1 MADRKDEAQ
10 LAREMQQ
17 RYRNVFGNEEG
28 RIVLGDILLTLGH
41 FGSNPIGKI
50 QVAEHNL
57 AVTIA
62 RMAGAMDGLY
72 AELGIR
78 EE

>member
-10 LAREMQQ
+10 LARGCSSATGMCSEMKRGVLYW
-17 RYRNVFGNEEG
+17 RYSFDVRP
-28 RIVLGDILLTLGH
+28 LC
-41 FGSNPIGKI
+41 SNPIGKI

-62 RMAGAMDGLY
+62 RMAGTMDGLY